1 MFKIG
6 DRIVFPMHGAGKIT
20 AIEEKEIL
28 GEIKEYYIMTMPI
41 ANIKISIPVDNIE
54 SIGIRSVMSEEDG
67 KRVMDILRSE
77 KTEMNSNWSQRFRD
91 NLENLK
97 TGDPFEIAEIVRNLQ
112 LRDMEKG
119 LSSSEKKMLNSSK
132 RMLISELII
141 IGSMS
146 VEEAR
151 AMIDDAISLD
161 EEEDENADS

>member
-1 MFKIG
+1 MFNIG
-6 DRIVFPMHGAGKIT
+6 DRIVYPMHGAGTIT
-20 AIEEKEIL
+20 AIEDKEIL
-28 GEIKEYYIMTMPI
+28 GEIKKYYIMTMPI
-41 ANIKISIPVDNIE
+41 ANIKISIPVDNIQ
-54 SIGIRSVMSEEDG
+54 SIGIRSVMSVEDG
-67 KRVMDILRSE
+67 HRVMEILRAE

-132 RMLISELII
+132 RMLTSELII

-146 VEEAR
+146 VEEAQT
-151 AMIDDAISLD
+151 MIDEAISLD
-161 EEEDENADS
+161 LEEDETSEL